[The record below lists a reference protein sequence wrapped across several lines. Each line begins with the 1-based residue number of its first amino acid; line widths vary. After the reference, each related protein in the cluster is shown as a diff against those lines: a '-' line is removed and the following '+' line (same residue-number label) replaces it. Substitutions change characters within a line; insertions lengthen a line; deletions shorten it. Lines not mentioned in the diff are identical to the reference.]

1 MARPLRIEYAGAVY
15 HVTSRGNARQKIYFD
30 DMDRELFLAKL
41 SEAKE
46 RYGFVVH
53 AYCLMGNHYH
63 LLVETP
69 KPNLSLGMQRINGE
83 YTQAFNR
90 RHRRV
95 GHLFQGRF
103 KAIVVEKGSHLLEL
117 CRYVVLNPV
126 RAKMAER
133 PQDWPWSSYRA
144 TVGMGACPSFLTAG
158 WILSQFGTDET
169 EARRRYRRFVSE
181 GLKTKRNP
189 LGEVEGQIV
198 LGGPGFSER
207 HRDQIQLK
215 RDTKEHPRAQRQ
227 IARPSLRELFEGC
240 SKKER
245 AALASK
251 ARVAHV
257 THGYTLKAI
266 ADHLGIHYATAGRLV
281 RAAMGKRNEERRGC

>member
-30 DMDRELFLAKL
+30 DADRELFLAKL
-41 SEAKE
+41 SEATE

-117 CRYVVLNPV
+117 SRYVVLNPV
-126 RAKMAER
+126 RARMVKR

-144 TVGMGACPSFLTAG
+144 TAGLGACPSFLTAG
-158 WILSQFGTDET
+158 WILSQFGTDEG
-169 EARRRYRRFVSE
+169 EACARYRRFVSE
-181 GLKTKRNP
+181 GLKTNLSP
-189 LGEVEGQIV
+189 LKEVEGQIV
-198 LGGPGFSER
+198 LGGSGFAER
-207 HRDQIQLK
+207 QRDRIQAK
-215 RDTKEHPRAQRQ
+215 RGTKEHPRAQRQ
-227 IARPSLRELFEGC
+227 IARPSLRDLFEGC
-240 SKKER
+240 SRSER
-245 AALASK
+245 AVLASK
-251 ARVAHV
+251 AKDAHV

-266 ADHLGIHYATAGRLV
+266 ADYLGIHYATAGRLV
-281 RAAMGKRNEERRGC
+281 RAALGKGNE

>member
-1 MARPLRIEYAGAVY
+1 MARSMRIEYAGAVY
-15 HVTSRGNARQKIYFD
+15 HVTSRGNARQKIYSD
-30 DMDRELFLAKL
+30 DADRDLFLAKL

-83 YTQAFNR
+83 YTQAYNR

-103 KAIVVEKGSHLLEL
+103 KAIVVEKGSYLLEL

-126 RAKMAER
+126 RARMVKR

-144 TVGMGACPSFLTAG
+144 TAGMDKCPAFLTAG
-158 WILSQFGTDET
+158 WVLAQFGTDEN
-169 EARRRYRRFVSE
+169 EARSRYRRFVAD
-181 GLKTKRNP
+181 GLTRKQSP
-189 LGEVEGQIV
+189 MGELEGQVV
-198 LGGPGFSER
+198 LGGPGFAER
-207 HRDQIQLK
+207 HWDRIHLK
-215 RDTKEHPRAQRQ
+215 RDAKEHPRIQRQ
-227 IARPSLRELFEGC
+227 IARPSLGDLFEGC
-240 SKKER
+240 SRKER
-245 AALASK
+245 AALALRAK
-251 ARVAHV
+251 DAHV

-281 RAAMGKRNEERRGC
+281 RAAMGKGNEEQQGC